1 VKRILFVVSEDWY
14 FVSHRLHLAE
24 SAMRAGY
31 EVGVLTNV
39 SRFRN
44 HIENSGVKL
53 IDWNLQRRSANPV
66 KELRAI
72 GRMLTAIRRFKPQV
86 LHAVALKPTLYT
98 ALAASVLGVS
108 RRVFALGGLGF
119 AFASE
124 RTSARLMRPLL
135 LFALRH
141 ALSGQRTRLI
151 LQNSEDADLLLAAG
165 VIGRDRLRLIRGAGV
180 DTTRFD
186 ARVEPANEVPLVM
199 LPARMLWD
207 KGVRDFVSCATDFR
221 RRGVRARFVLVGE
234 RDEQNPECVPQW
246 QLNQWVESGAVEW
259 WGRREDMPA
268 AFAEA
273 SLICFP
279 SYHEGL
285 PKALLE
291 AASCERA
298 IVAYDIAGCREA
310 VEDGV
315 TGILVPLRDE
325 TALAA
330 AVASLLADPERRR
343 SMGKSG
349 RELVVRKF
357 TAERIAAETLGV
369 WDEVMG

>member
-66 KELRAI
+66 TELRAI
-72 GRMLTAIRRFKPQV
+72 GRMLAAIRRFKPQV

-119 AFASE
+119 AFASQ

-141 ALSGQRTRLI
+141 ALSGQGTRLI
-151 LQNSEDADLLLAAG
+151 LQNSEDADLLLEAG
-165 VIGRDRLRLIRGAGV
+165 VISRERLRLIGGAGV

-186 ARVEPANEVPLVM
+186 ARVEQTHAVPLVM

-207 KGVRDFVSCATDFR
+207 KGVRDFVSCATELR
-221 RRGVRARFVLVGE
+221 RRGLQARFALVGE
-234 RDEQNPECVPQW
+234 RDEQNPECVPEW
-246 QLNQWVESGAVEW
+246 QLSQWVDSGTVEW

-268 AFAEA
+268 ALAEA

-357 TAERIAAETLGV
+357 TAERIAAETLSV